1 MLSEAYLDEIESTWL
16 DASEHDI
23 QQFRELST
31 KKFFDLAGQHIR
43 DLLTEIRYL
52 QRALVSP
59 LRVWFMTYE
68 IHDENGRVAGPINK
82 ITRTHPLEWAANPPE
97 NNRQLGW
104 VTFVTFF
111 HEIPADVAERVRELN
126 WCGVEE

>member
-1 MLSEAYLDEIESTWL
+1 MSTAWGISTGCCARSCGDGGRYHKGEDMLMLSEAYLDEIESTWL

-68 IHDENGRVAGPINK
+68 IHDENGRVAGP
-82 ITRTHPLEWAANPPE
+82 
-97 NNRQLGW
+97 
-104 VTFVTFF
+104 
-111 HEIPADVAERVRELN
+111 
-126 WCGVEE
+126 